1 MPRYPYFKARR
12 LADYQGRRTYRVP
25 VTIHVPYLRPL
36 DALLAIGRD
45 GEELHTEI
53 VAHSAAEAA
62 NHCKALVLDAMGPEA
77 QPFDLVAFG
86 PRGGEVTRYAGW
98 ESCIVHGMWGAAR
111 PLYRQMTL
119 NLEA

>member
-1 MPRYPYFKARR
+1 MIRNPYFKARR
-12 LADYQGRRTYRVP
+12 LADYNGRRTYRVP
-25 VTIHVPYLRPL
+25 VTIHVPYLQPL

-62 NHCKALVLDAMGPEA
+62 NHCKALVN
-77 QPFDLVAFG
+77 
-86 PRGGEVTRYAGW
+86 RYAGW
-98 ESCIVHGMWGAAR
+98 ESCIAHGMWGAAR